1 MAVLRLILGDQ
12 LSHNIPTLNDT
23 KEDDLVLMA
32 ELRDEATYVKHHKKK
47 IAFIFSAMRHF
58 ADELKAAKLNL
69 RYIQFNELQDCTSFT
84 DIIKNELNKSTY
96 DEVVVTEPGEYR
108 LLDEFINLEGKIGI
122 PVSIYEDN
130 RFIATEDE
138 FNQWASSKS
147 KLIMENWYRMMRKK
161 TGLLMDG
168 NKPIGGDWNFDKQN
182 RKSLKKDHKVSTTP
196 LEFKPD
202 KITRQVLS
210 LVNNEF
216 DDHLGD
222 LEPFSFAVT
231 SADARKALKYFI
243 QHQLPYFG
251 DYQDA
256 MLSGEAFIYH
266 SVISHYI
273 NCGLLDPLETCKAV
287 EKAYHDGSAPINA
300 VEGFIRQIIGWRE
313 FIRGVYWH
321 YMPDYKEMNFLNA
334 RNPLPEFYWT
344 GRTKMNCISEAINMT
359 RRHAYSHHIQ
369 RLMVTGNFAN
379 LAGIDIQAICDWYL
393 AVYADAY
400 EWVELPNTLGMAL
413 YADGGLLGTKPY
425 ISTGKYIKRMSNFCD
440 SCQYDPDA
448 STGESACPFTTLYW
462 NYLIRNEKKLRTN
475 PRMALS
481 YRNLDRLNAT
491 DKAEIQRHADFLIT
505 EIDNI

>member
-1 MAVLRLILGDQ
+1 
-12 LSHNIPTLNDT
+12 
-23 KEDDLVLMA
+23 
-32 ELRDEATYVKHHKKK
+32 
-47 IAFIFSAMRHF
+47 
-58 ADELKAAKLNL
+58 
-69 RYIQFNELQDCTSFT
+69 
-84 DIIKNELNKSTY
+84 
-96 DEVVVTEPGEYR
+96 
-108 LLDEFINLEGKIGI
+108 
-122 PVSIYEDN
+122 
-130 RFIATEDE
+130 
-138 FNQWASSKS
+138 
-147 KLIMENWYRMMRKK
+147 
-161 TGLLMDG
+161 
-168 NKPIGGDWNFDKQN
+168 
-182 RKSLKKDHKVSTTP
+182 
-196 LEFKPD
+196 
-202 KITRQVLS
+202 
-210 LVNNEF
+210 
-216 DDHLGD
+216 
-222 LEPFSFAVT
+222 
-231 SADARKALKYFI
+231 
-243 QHQLPYFG
+243 
-251 DYQDA
+251 
-256 MLSGEAFIYH
+256 
-266 SVISHYI
+266 
-273 NCGLLDPLETCKAV
+273 LLDPLETCKAV